1 MPAWAAACALALLLA
16 TPAWSEV
23 IPSPVDVQSI
33 GIRELGRVTESPPVM
48 GVISP
53 QETQAAGFRLQA
65 SGEPQESG
73 VGSQESGKAD
83 SERRQENPIS
93 AKASDSSPAPA
104 AAVAQGASFKKKHG
118 KKRLAEKYDVTKI
131 GDRNVGH
138 GLDLYS
144 LKSEQR
150 LGKQMAAE
158 VEQRSRLVRDPVI
171 TEYVNRIGQTLVRNS
186 DARVPFVIKVIDNDE
201 VNAFALPGGY
211 FYVNS
216 GLILAAEN
224 EAELAGVMAH
234 EIAHVAAR
242 HATKNATR
250 QQLLNL
256 ATIPLIFVGG
266 PAAYAVRQF
275 MGLAIPMTFL
285 KFSRN
290 AEREADLLGLE
301 YQYASGYDPEEFV
314 RFFEKLH
321 KGEKKQK
328 HGFLAKAFATHPMTG
343 DRIKRAQEEI
353 AKYLPPKDEYI
364 VDTSDFDAV
373 KARLEK
379 IENANRIDGGA
390 GIHPTLRRRE
400 PEADSG
406 RPRLERKNQ

>member
-1 MPAWAAACALALLLA
+1 M
-16 TPAWSEV
+16 
-23 IPSPVDVQSI
+23 
-33 GIRELGRVTESPPVM
+33 
-48 GVISP
+48 
-53 QETQAAGFRLQA
+53 
-65 SGEPQESG
+65 
-73 VGSQESGKAD
+73 
-83 SERRQENPIS
+83 S
-93 AKASDSSPAPA
+93 AKASDTSAAQPA
-104 AAVAQGASFKKKHG
+104 AVESQGASFKKHG

-131 GDRNVGH
+131 GDRHVGR

-144 LKSEQR
+144 LPSEQQ

-158 VEQRSRLVRDPVI
+158 VEQTSRMLPDPVI

-186 DARVPFVIKVIDNDE
+186 DAQVPFIIKVIDNDE

-216 GLILAAEN
+216 GLILAADN

-250 QQLLNL
+250 QQLFNM
-256 ATIPLIFVGG
+256 ASIPLIFVGG

-275 MGLAIPMTFL
+275 MGLAMPMTFL

-314 RFFEKLH
+314 KFFERLYSR
-321 KGEKKQK
+321 EKKQK
-328 HGFLAKAFATHPMTG
+328 QGFLAKAFATHPMTG

-364 VDTSDFDAV
+364 VDTSEFDAV

-379 IENANRIDGGA
+379 MENANRIDGGA
-390 GIHPTLRRRE
+390 GIHPTLRTRE
-400 PEADSG
+400 SEADSG
-406 RPRLERKNQ
+406 RPRLERK